1 MNDMGYQELLAFAL
15 IFKAIADNSRAVIG
29 VKDVDGRYI
38 YVNKEYTRLFHHTY
52 DYFIGRTDHEIFP
65 RAIADSFRTSD
76 LQAQK
81 RPEGITVEE
90 QAPVNGQLSDY
101 LSIKFP
107 IHDDAGHVYATGV
120 IATDITELKRLQ
132 HELRG
137 LAERDELTDSYNR
150 RKLFEIGACEVRSAQ
165 RYDYPLSVMM
175 FDLDLFKQ
183 INDTHGH
190 AAGDQVLKGFAGL
203 ITSELR
209 KHDTFGR
216 VGGEEFALI
225 LPHTPAENAL
235 LLGNRVQQQLA
246 HCRVLADNGAVMQIT
261 TSIGI
266 SQLHPEQADFEDLL
280 QSADSA
286 LYQAK
291 VEGRNC
297 IRMFRRP

>member
-1 MNDMGYQELLAFAL
+1 MNDMGYQELQAFAL

-29 VKDVDGRYI
+29 VKDVDGRYM
-38 YVNKEYTRLFHHTY
+38 YVNKEYTRLFHHSY
-52 DYFIGRTDHEIFP
+52 HDFIGHTDHELFP
-65 RAIADSFRTSD
+65 RAIADAFRAAD
-76 LQAQK
+76 LQAQR
-81 RPEGITVEE
+81 RPESITVEE
-90 QAPVNGQLSDY
+90 QAPVNGMLSDY

-132 HELRG
+132 RELQG
-137 LAERDELTDSYNR
+137 LAERDELTNIYNR

-183 INDTHGH
+183 INDIHGH
-190 AAGDQVLKGFAGL
+190 AAGDEMLKGFAGL

-216 VGGEEFALI
+216 IGGEEFVLI

-235 LLGNRVQQQLA
+235 LLGNRIQQQLA
-246 HCRVLADNGAVMQIT
+246 HCRVLADNGAVVQIT

-266 SQLHPEQADFEDLL
+266 SQLHPEQTDFENLL
-280 QSADSA
+280 QAADGA